1 MILELFIMIANIYQ
15 IQILY
20 KFWYVI
26 ETVSFVGGIFA
37 EMGDEDCTHLVVD
50 DQQTPVLPKDIVLPH
65 FIVRAEVLTDS
76 CEKE

>member
-1 MILELFIMIANIYQ
+1 MIANIYQ